1 MLMLTKNVQFENE
14 ENRTK
19 IKELEFKN
27 QLLREEKKLLIEE
40 LVLKKKFIV
49 NLSNQ
54 LN

>member
-1 MLMLTKNVQFENE
+1 MLAKDIQFENE
-14 ENRTK
+14 ENRRK

-27 QLLREEKKLLIEE
+27 QLLREETKLLIEE